1 MTKAHNEIT
10 KITQK
15 VCFPAAPPAVSLES
29 PIPVIP
35 DGEAE
40 LMMIDCPIFKFPKC
54 PSSSSD
60 QENQKP
66 LVMDR
71 GRRKGKILNIGSL
84 DLGSF
89 LWSFCRSRVFLVTC
103 LIFSLTNVTFLGVD
117 GRLMCGTRVSAGG
130 LVVRSFLGVAL
141 SDVSNLSPAAYQKP
155 ASAPNTPPSSSRRR
169 RCTSSVNYKEP
180 SISSYVPR
188 LTPALLSLKLQ
199 PFLTSPLCFR
209 KLRRGDKFT
218 DTRFLR
224 SPIFKQKP
232 TSRRS
237 SLKKM
242 EIYNESFVGCR

>member
-1 MTKAHNEIT
+1 MERRSLWWLTAQYLNSQSVPATHPIR
-10 KITQK
+10 KIK
-15 VCFPAAPPAVSLES
+15 SLWWW
-29 PIPVIP
+29 I
-35 DGEAE
+35 EAE
-40 LMMIDCPIFKFPKC
+40 EKVKSLIF
-54 PSSSSD
+54 D
-60 QENQKP
+60 QP
-66 LVMDR
+66 FY
-71 GRRKGKILNIGSL
+71 
-84 DLGSF
+84 LG
-89 LWSFCRSRVFLVTC
+89 FCHLRQSRVFLTTC
-103 LIFSLTNVTFLGVD
+103 LIFSLTNFTFLGVD

-180 SISSYVPR
+180 SISSYVPHF
-188 LTPALLSLKLQ
+188 TPALLFLKLQ
-199 PFLTSPLCFR
+199 PFLTNLLCFR

-224 SPIFKQKP
+224 SPIFKQKL

-242 EIYNESFVGCR
+242 EIYNESFVGCRWITDWTFVKWFMHYF

>member
-1 MTKAHNEIT
+1 M
-10 KITQK
+10 
-15 VCFPAAPPAVSLES
+15 
-29 PIPVIP
+29 
-35 DGEAE
+35 
-40 LMMIDCPIFKFPKC
+40 
-54 PSSSSD
+54 
-60 QENQKP
+60 
-66 LVMDR
+66 
-71 GRRKGKILNIGSL
+71 
-84 DLGSF
+84 F
-89 LWSFCRSRVFLVTC
+89 LSTC
-103 LIFSLTNVTFLGVD
+103 LIFSLTNLTFLGVD

-141 SDVSNLSPAAYQKP
+141 SDVSNLSPAAYQQP

-188 LTPALLSLKLQ
+188 LTLALFLKLQ
-199 PFLTSPLCFR
+199 PFLTHLLCFR

-237 SLKKM
+237 SIKRM